1 MLQAITFRNKVTS
14 QQTGGFCSLSSKNNP
29 LTSESNSLHNT
40 QITPHHSTFLS
51 LSYFFQLELIKTQV
65 YMLTEVCS
73 KALENKCKTLINLI
87 LVFISLEP
95 AHPFSAQYL
104 TGAPR
109 LCAGFSMTVTVLSV
123 WFKGVSSS

>member
-1 MLQAITFRNKVTS
+1 
-14 QQTGGFCSLSSKNNP
+14 
-29 LTSESNSLHNT
+29 
-40 QITPHHSTFLS
+40 
-51 LSYFFQLELIKTQV
+51 
-65 YMLTEVCS
+65 MLTEVCS

-123 WFKGVSSS
+123 